1 MAMFRQIEARDV
13 LRFLR
18 FNYVWVF
25 LAILVL
31 FFSLAL
37 EMFPNGQ
44 NFIGIVRSVSIIGLF
59 ALGNTLVFLGAGVD
73 VSVLALGYSTGMLF
87 GKLFHSGVDTALA
100 LFIVFVY
107 SAGAGL
113 VNGLLVTK
121 ARIAPFI
128 ATLATGSIY
137 AGICERLSGGA
148 SIFNLGE
155 QHTPP
160 DTLFASIGRGTVG
173 ALPVQVII
181 FLGTALGSFLLLN
194 FTIFGRHL
202 FAAGANPRAARL
214 SGVNVDRI
222 LIASYVICG
231 LFSGMAGL
239 IRTSDLGLATRTGAT
254 IQSQG
259 AGLLES
265 IGAVLIGGTA
275 LSGGV
280 GTIQGTVGG
289 AMVLG
294 VITNGLFLYGAPNWA
309 RLASNGG
316 VVIGAVAI
324 GSIMASSLAMDSD
337 TFRERFELFRERAKS
352 FVGLGRSPA
361 SG

>member
-1 MAMFRQIEARDV
+1 MFRDIQARDV
-13 LRFLR
+13 VRALR

-25 LAILVL
+25 LALLVL
-31 FFSLAL
+31 VFSLIIDS
-37 EMFPNGQ
+37 FPNGE

-87 GKLFHSGVDTALA
+87 GKLFHAGVPTQAALA
-100 LFIVFVY
+100 IVFVY
-107 SAGAGL
+107 SAVAGL
-113 VNGLLVTK
+113 ANGILVTK
-121 ARIAPFI
+121 VRIAPFI
-128 ATLATGSIY
+128 ATLATGTVF
-137 AGICERLSGGA
+137 AGITERLSGGA

-160 DTLFASIGRGTVG
+160 DTFFAAIGRGTVG
-173 ALPVQVII
+173 AVPIQILI
-181 FLGTALGSFLLLN
+181 FLGTALGAFLLLN
-194 FTIFGRHL
+194 FSLYGRYL
-202 FAAGANPRAARL
+202 YAAGANPRAARL
-214 SGVNVDRI
+214 NGVNVDRV
-222 LIASYVICG
+222 LIVSYVICG

-280 GTIQGTVGG
+280 GTVQGTIGG

-294 VITNGLFLYGAPNWA
+294 VITNGLFLLAAPNWA
-309 RLASNGG
+309 RLLSNGG

-324 GSIMASSLAMDSD
+324 GSLMAGTLAMDSETIRD
-337 TFRERFELFRERAKS
+337 RVALYRNRVLVLLRLR
-352 FVGLGRSPA
+352 PA
-361 SG
+361 SL

>member
-1 MAMFRQIEARDV
+1 MSMFRDIQARDV
-13 LRFLR
+13 VRALR

-25 LAILVL
+25 LALLVL
-31 FFSLAL
+31 VFSLIIDS
-37 EMFPNGQ
+37 FPNGE

-87 GKLFHSGVDTALA
+87 GKLFHAGVPTQAALA
-100 LFIVFVY
+100 IVFVY
-107 SAGAGL
+107 SAVAGL
-113 VNGLLVTK
+113 ANGILVTK
-121 ARIAPFI
+121 VRIAPFI
-128 ATLATGSIY
+128 ATLATGTVF
-137 AGICERLSGGA
+137 AGITERLSGGA

-160 DTLFASIGRGTVG
+160 DTFFAAIGRGTVG
-173 ALPVQVII
+173 AVPIQILI
-181 FLGTALGSFLLLN
+181 FLGTALGAFLLLN
-194 FTIFGRHL
+194 FSLYGRYL
-202 FAAGANPRAARL
+202 YAAGANPRAARL
-214 SGVNVDRI
+214 NGVNVDRV
-222 LIASYVICG
+222 LIVSYVICG

-280 GTIQGTVGG
+280 GTVQGTIGG

-294 VITNGLFLYGAPNWA
+294 VITNGLFLLAAPNWA
-309 RLASNGG
+309 RLLSNGG

-324 GSIMASSLAMDSD
+324 GSLMAGTLAMDSETIRD
-337 TFRERFELFRERAKS
+337 RVALYRNRVLVLLRLR
-352 FVGLGRSPA
+352 PA
-361 SG
+361 SL

>member
-1 MAMFRQIEARDV
+1 MFRQMQARDMV
-13 LRFLR
+13 RFLR

-31 FFSLAL
+31 VFSLAL
-37 EMFPNGQ
+37 ESFPNGE
-44 NFIGIVRSVSIIGLF
+44 NFIGIVRSVSVIGLF

-73 VSVLALGYSTGMLF
+73 VSVLALGYSTGMMF
-87 GKLFHSGVDTALA
+87 GKLFHAGVPSQAALA
-100 LFIVFVY
+100 IVFVY
-107 SAGAGL
+107 SAFAGL
-113 VNGLLVTK
+113 ANGILVTK
-121 ARIAPFI
+121 IRIAPFI
-128 ATLATGSIY
+128 ATLATGSVF
-137 AGICERLSGGA
+137 AGITERLSGGA

-160 DTLFASIGRGTVG
+160 DTFFAAIGRSTVG
-173 ALPVQVII
+173 PVPVQVLI
-181 FLGTALGSFLLLN
+181 FLGTALGAFLLLN
-194 FTIFGRHL
+194 FTLYGRYL
-202 FAAGANPRAARL
+202 YSAGANPRAARL
-214 SGVNVDRI
+214 SGVNVDRV
-222 LIASYVICG
+222 LMASYVICG
-231 LFSGMAGL
+231 IFSGMAGL

-280 GTIQGTVGG
+280 GTIQGTIGG

-294 VITNGLFLYGAPNWA
+294 VLTNGMFLFAAPNWA
-309 RLASNGG
+309 RLLANGG

-324 GSIMASSLAMDSD
+324 GSLIAGTLALDSD
-337 TFRERFELFRERAKS
+337 TVRERVTLFRERAL
-352 FVGLGRSPA
+352 GLLWRRPVSP
-361 SG
+361 